1 MADAHAH
8 AKHVHGGQALRAEH
22 KRHADESD
30 SDRAHPSIPPVDYHM
45 FYPQSS
51 EPFKIELC
59 AWAVNTHRLVDCH
72 SLENVCIES
81 LDPAK
86 MCYAPSPGED
96 RHDRVV
102 DFKKAM
108 RTAPQRCIVLP
119 TYKTMQTVI
128 NNHPEVFQ
136 AHCDMTAA
144 ARVQLIKDFLS
155 SPTKK
160 PKVGPSWLASFVRF
174 HNVRGNLADATIRSH
189 QRVRGETQRQRVVSG
204 R

>member
-1 MADAHAH
+1 
-8 AKHVHGGQALRAEH
+8 
-22 KRHADESD
+22 
-30 SDRAHPSIPPVDYHM
+30 
-45 FYPQSS
+45 
-51 EPFKIELC
+51 
-59 AWAVNTHRLVDCH
+59 
-72 SLENVCIES
+72 
-81 LDPAK
+81 
-86 MCYAPSPGED
+86 
-96 RHDRVV
+96 
-102 DFKKAM
+102 
-108 RTAPQRCIVLP
+108 
-119 TYKTMQTVI
+119 MQTVI
-128 NNHPEVFQ
+128 NNYPEVFQ